1 MTVGLEA
8 GGAPPRYAEA
18 VEAVETA
25 LARLDGA
32 GVGRDAQATAL
43 IAALLPR
50 LIALHGPHAV
60 ASVLGN
66 LAAAVAELAG
76 PPAGRA

>member
-1 MTVGLEA
+1 MGPAL
-8 GGAPPRYAEA
+8 GGAPPRYEEA
-18 VEAVETA
+18 VEGVEAA
-25 LARLDGA
+25 LQRLDRA
-32 GVGRDAQATAL
+32 GVGREAQATAL

>member
-1 MTVGLEA
+1 MTP
-8 GGAPPRYAEA
+8 PPRFAEA
-18 VEAVETA
+18 VEALERA
-25 LARLDGA
+25 LLALDAEGI
-32 GVGRDAQATAL
+32 GREAQAAAL

-50 LIALHGPHAV
+50 LVALHGPHAV

-76 PPAGRA
+76 PPAGSA